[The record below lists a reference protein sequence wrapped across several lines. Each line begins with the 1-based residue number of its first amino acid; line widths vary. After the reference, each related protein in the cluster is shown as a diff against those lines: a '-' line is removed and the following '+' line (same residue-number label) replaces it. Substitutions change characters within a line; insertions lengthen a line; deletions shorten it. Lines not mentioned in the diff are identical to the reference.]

1 MPAYPEDS
9 YLQKIGRLVY
19 GIASLEWLV
28 LGELPRHQSLLP
40 PQLGVGGL
48 AGKTTGKIGS
58 ELTAAANDLEASP
71 VQHFLA
77 AAGEQLSAVATM
89 RNHLLHARPATV
101 EEKQRLYRWR
111 LNRGAQ
117 FPITDDWL
125 QEQISDIERR
135 VRELDRLRMEA
146 RD

>member
-1 MPAYPEDS
+1 
-9 YLQKIGRLVY
+9 
-19 GIASLEWLV
+19 
-28 LGELPRHQSLLP
+28 
-40 PQLGVGGL
+40 
-48 AGKTTGKIGS
+48 
-58 ELTAAANDLEASP
+58 
-71 VQHFLA
+71 VQRFLA

-111 LNRGAQ
+111 LSRGDQ

-125 QEQISDIERR
+125 EEQISDIERR